1 MRLHLRTLIVLAL
14 GAGLLGL
21 FLYNV
26 DVRGVAR
33 EIVHASPW
41 WLAVCLLSM
50 VLNLAIRAWR
60 WQYLLEPLGGAS
72 FGSAFRATAVG
83 FAASSILPARA
94 GEVIRPYFLAQH
106 EKMSATEAFATV
118 ILERVLD
125 TLTVLLL
132 LAVNVLLS
140 RPAITSENA
149 VAFEAVQWAGA
160 TAAAGSLGVL
170 VVLFVLAGHPAR
182 LRDAFAR
189 LERVLPSR
197 LAGLLARVAEKF
209 ATGLGAIRRPRR
221 LMVALLLSAP
231 LWLSIALGIWTASVA
246 FHLDVSFMGSFLIVA
261 MLVVGV
267 AVPTPGAVGGFH
279 AAFKYAATTFF
290 GAADDAAV
298 GAAIVLH
305 AITIGTQLA
314 LGLFFA
320 AQAGLNVA
328 GIKELADRA
337 DRSTEPMR

>member
-1 MRLHLRTLIVLAL
+1 MRPHLRTLIVLAL

-33 EIVHASPW
+33 EIANASPV

-50 VLNLAIRAWR
+50 VLNLVIRAWR

-72 FGSAFRATAVG
+72 FGNAFRATAVG

-94 GEVIRPYFLAQH
+94 GEVIRPYFLARH

-132 LAVNVLLS
+132 LAVHVLLS
-140 RPAITSENA
+140 RPSITSENA
-149 VAFEAVQWAGA
+149 VAFEAVKWAGA

-170 VVLFVLAGHPAR
+170 VVLFVLAGNPAR

-189 LERVLPSR
+189 LEQVLPSR

-209 ATGLGAIRRPRR
+209 ATGLSAVRRPRR
-221 LMVALLLSAP
+221 LIVALFLSVP
-231 LWLSIALGIWTASVA
+231 LWLSIALGIWTAAVA

-279 AAFKYAATTFF
+279 AAFKYAATAFF

-305 AITIGTQLA
+305 AITMGTQLA

-328 GIKELADRA
+328 GIKELADQA
-337 DRSTEPMR
+337 DRSPELTR